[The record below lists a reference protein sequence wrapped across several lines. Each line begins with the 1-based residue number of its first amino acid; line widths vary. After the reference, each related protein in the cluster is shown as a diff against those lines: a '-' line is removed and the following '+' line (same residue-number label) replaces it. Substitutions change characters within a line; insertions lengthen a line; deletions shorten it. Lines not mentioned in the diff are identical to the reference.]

1 MKAPLIFKY
10 YSHFINLYLCCKY
23 LMILLVCF
31 IRLLPLVERL
41 IHFGWGFQIRLQCLD
56 APIKLDIS
64 AQRSQLSMNFQ
75 IASEESLWSDI
86 YDSVCTNSKTAGPY
100 VSSMRDMI
108 AFQIMRVDICK
119 TNWWIT
125 LKHRKSAKLPW
136 HRNVNLHFYL
146 SVFWSIHLFIFCLFF
161 FLFVFFFF
169 FLSIHLLFM
178 FSCFVFLFFGLF
190 IYSSI
195 NLFVFSSIHIFVFWF
210 FHLFIFFVFLSCFLS
225 CFRFVFMS
233 ICLYVVLSFCQDIT
247 LIKCLKGLKS
257 LLILKWRSV
266 SQWRPRVGIELSG
279 QLKFKVS

>member
-125 LKHRKSAKLPW
+125 LKHRKSAKLPCDIAMLTYIFIFLSFG
-136 HRNVNLHFYL
+136 RFIYSSFVYL
-146 SVFWSIHLFIFCLFF
+146 SFFLF
-161 FLFVFFFF
+161 FLFV
-169 FLSIHLLFM
+169 
-178 FSCFVFLFFGLF
+178 
-190 IYSSI
+190 YSSI
-195 NLFVFSSIHIFVFWF
+195 IHV
-210 FHLFIFFVFLSCFLS
+210 
-225 CFRFVFMS
+225 
-233 ICLYVVLSFCQDIT
+233 
-247 LIKCLKGLKS
+247 
-257 LLILKWRSV
+257 
-266 SQWRPRVGIELSG
+266 
-279 QLKFKVS
+279 